1 MDKHPAVLLMAYGSP
16 NSLDEVGEY
25 LRQVRG
31 GRLPAAEEVERLK
44 DRYRQVGGQT
54 PLLKITL
61 AQAKALEERL
71 RSERLGSRVYVGM
84 KHWHPF
90 IEDVVEKIVSD
101 GAPSIIGL
109 ALAPHYSKLS
119 IGGYSDS
126 VKRGVARTGRSVPF
140 TMVESW
146 HDQQSL
152 ISALSRRV
160 LNGLQNFDE
169 PSRTVVLFTAHSL
182 PKKFVREDDPY
193 WRQLQE
199 TSHLVAGESGIK
211 SWDFAF
217 QSAGHPIESWMG
229 PSIREKITE
238 LSGKGFRELLVCP
251 VGFVSDH
258 LEILYDLDI
267 DARGYAWSLG
277 VRLERTVSLN
287 DDPEFINA
295 ISSKLKPLLLRD
307 YNRLSSES
315 SFLYANALANL

>member
-1 MDKHPAVLLMAYGSP
+1 MDVNPAVLLMAYGSP

-25 LRQVRG
+25 LREVRG
-31 GRLPAAEEVERLK
+31 GRLPKPEEVERLR

-61 AQAKALEERL
+61 AQAKALEEKFQ
-71 RSERLGSRVYVGM
+71 SERYDSRVYVGM

-90 IEDVVEKIVSD
+90 IEDVVLKIRSD
-101 GAPSIIGL
+101 RDASIIGL

-119 IGGYSDS
+119 IGGYADA
-126 VKRGVARTGRSVPF
+126 VRRGLARTGRPVPF

-152 ISALSRRV
+152 INALSRRV
-160 LNGLQNFDE
+160 RDGLDKFSE
-169 PSRTVVLFTAHSL
+169 PSSAVVLFTAHSL
-182 PKKFVREDDPY
+182 PKKSVADSDPY
-193 WRQLQE
+193 WSQLQE
-199 TSHLVAGESGIK
+199 TSQLVASKSGIK

-217 QSAGHPIESWMG
+217 QSAGHPIDSWMG
-229 PSIREKITE
+229 PSIKEKITE

-267 DARGYAWSLG
+267 EAKSYASSLG
-277 VRLERTVSLN
+277 TRLERTASLN

-295 ISSKLKPLLLRD
+295 IASRLRPLLSR
-307 YNRLSSES
+307 EIVT
-315 SFLYANALANL
+315 A

>member
-25 LRQVRG
+25 LLQVRG
-31 GRLPAAEEVERLK
+31 GRIPTPEEVERLQE
-44 DRYRQVGGQT
+44 RYRQVGGQT

-61 AQAKALEERL
+61 AQAKALEEKL
-71 RSERLGSRVYVGM
+71 QASGLESNVYVGM

-101 GAPSIIGL
+101 GAPRIIGL

-119 IGGYSDS
+119 IGGYADA
-126 VKRGVARTGRSVPF
+126 VKRGLARTQRATPF

-152 ISALSRRV
+152 ITALSRRV
-160 LNGLQNFDE
+160 HNGLEKFND
-169 PSRTVVLFTAHSL
+169 PSNAVVLFTAHSL
-182 PKKFVREDDPY
+182 PKKFVQDDDPY

-199 TSHLVAGESGIK
+199 TSQLVATKSGVR

-217 QSAGHPIESWMG
+217 QSAGQPIDSWMG
-229 PSIREKITE
+229 PSIKEKITE

-258 LEILYDLDI
+258 LEILYDI
-267 DARGYAWSLG
+267 DVEAKGYASSLG
-277 VRLERTVSLN
+277 SRLERTASLN

-295 ISSKLKPLLLRD
+295 IAS
-307 YNRLSSES
+307 RLGP
-315 SFLYANALANL
+315 FLSREVVTA

>member
-1 MDKHPAVLLMAYGSP
+1 
-16 NSLDEVGEY
+16 
-25 LRQVRG
+25 G
-31 GRLPAAEEVERLK
+31 GRLPTPEEVERLQ

-61 AQAKALEERL
+61 AQAKVLEAKL
-71 RSERLGSRVYVGM
+71 QSDGFDSKVYVGM

-90 IEDVVEKIVSD
+90 IEDVVEKIESD
-101 GAPSIIGL
+101 GDQGIIGF

-119 IGGYSDS
+119 IGGYADA
-126 VKRGVARTGRSVPF
+126 VRRGVARTGRSVPF

-211 SWDFAF
+211 YWD
-217 QSAGHPIESWMG
+217 
-229 PSIREKITE
+229 
-238 LSGKGFRELLVCP
+238 
-251 VGFVSDH
+251 
-258 LEILYDLDI
+258 
-267 DARGYAWSLG
+267 
-277 VRLERTVSLN
+277 
-287 DDPEFINA
+287 
-295 ISSKLKPLLLRD
+295 
-307 YNRLSSES
+307 
-315 SFLYANALANL
+315 

>member
-25 LRQVRG
+25 LLQVRG
-31 GRLPAAEEVERLK
+31 GRLPTPEEVDRLRE
-44 DRYRQVGGQT
+44 RYRQVGGQT
-54 PLLKITL
+54 PLVKITL
-61 AQAKALEERL
+61 AQAKALEAKL
-71 RSERLGSRVYVGM
+71 QSGGLDSKVHVGM
-84 KHWHPF
+84 KHWRPF

-119 IGGYSDS
+119 IGGYADA
-126 VKRGVARTGRSVPF
+126 VVRGLARTERPVPF

-152 ISALSRRV
+152 IIALSRRV
-160 LNGLQNFDE
+160 HDGLARFND
-169 PSRTVVLFTAHSL
+169 PSGAIVLFTAHSL
-182 PKKFVREDDPY
+182 PKKFVQDDDPY

-199 TSHLVAGESGIK
+199 TSRLVAAGSGIK

-217 QSAGHPIESWMG
+217 QSAGQPIDSWVG
-229 PSIREKITE
+229 PSIKEKITE
-238 LSGKGFRELLVCP
+238 LSSKGLHELLVCP

-267 DARGYAWSLG
+267 EAKSYAWSLG
-277 VRLERTVSLN
+277 TRLERTASLN

-295 ISSKLKPLLLRD
+295 IASRIRPLLTR
-307 YNRLSSES
+307 EIVTV
-315 SFLYANALANL
+315 

>member
-1 MDKHPAVLLMAYGSP
+1 MAYGSP

-31 GRLPAAEEVERLK
+31 GRPPTPEEVERLQ

-61 AQAKALEERL
+61 AQAKALEEKL
-71 RSERLGSRVYVGM
+71 LSERLDSRVYVGM

-90 IEDVVEKIVSD
+90 IEDVVEKVASD
-101 GAPSIIGL
+101 GALSIIGL

-119 IGGYSDS
+119 IGGYADA
-126 VKRGVARTGRSVPF
+126 VNRGLARTERPVPF

-146 HDQQSL
+146 HDHESL
-152 ISALSRRV
+152 INALSRRV
-160 LNGLQNFDE
+160 RDGLQKFNE
-169 PSRTVVLFTAHSL
+169 PSKAFVLFTAHSL
-182 PKKFVREDDPY
+182 PRKFVQDEDPY
-193 WRQLQE
+193 WSQLQE
-199 TSHLVAGESGIK
+199 TSQLVASKSGIK

-229 PSIREKITE
+229 PSIKEKITE
-238 LSGKGFRELLVCP
+238 LSGKGVRELLVCP

-267 DARGYAWSLG
+267 EAKGLAGSLG
-277 VRLERTVSLN
+277 TRLERTASLN

-295 ISSKLKPLLLRD
+295 IASRLESLLSR
-307 YNRLSSES
+307 EVITT
-315 SFLYANALANL
+315 

>member
-1 MDKHPAVLLMAYGSP
+1 MEKHPAVLLMAYGSP

-31 GRLPAAEEVERLK
+31 GRLPTPEEVERLRE
-44 DRYRQVGGQT
+44 RYRQVGGQT

-71 RSERLGSRVYVGM
+71 QSGSGINSKVYVGM

-101 GAPSIIGL
+101 GAPGIIGL
-109 ALAPHYSKLS
+109 ALTPHYSKLS
-119 IGGYSDS
+119 IGGYADA
-126 VKRGVARTGRSVPF
+126 VKRGLARTERAIPF

-152 ISALSRRV
+152 ITALSRRV
-160 LNGLQNFDE
+160 HNGLEKFSD
-169 PSRTVVLFTAHSL
+169 PSNAVVLFTAHSL
-182 PKKFVREDDPY
+182 PKKFVQDDDPY

-199 TSHLVAGESGIK
+199 SSQLVATKSGIK

-217 QSAGHPIESWMG
+217 QSAGQPIDSWMG
-229 PSIREKITE
+229 PSIKEKITE

-267 DARGYAWSLG
+267 EANSYASSLG
-277 VRLERTVSLN
+277 ARLERTTSLN
-287 DDPEFINA
+287 DDAEFISA
-295 ISSKLKPLLLRD
+295 IASRLEPLLSRQTVT
-307 YNRLSSES
+307 
-315 SFLYANALANL
+315 A

>member
-1 MDKHPAVLLMAYGSP
+1 MDKNPAVLLMAYGSP

-25 LRQVRG
+25 LRQIRG
-31 GRLPAAEEVERLK
+31 GRLPTPEEVERLR

-61 AQAKALEERL
+61 AQAKTLEEKL
-71 RSERLGSRVYVGM
+71 QSDWPDSRVYVGM

-90 IEDVVEKIVSD
+90 IEDVVETIVSE

-119 IGGYSDS
+119 IGGYADA
-126 VKRGVARTGRSVPF
+126 VKRGLARTARPVPF
-140 TMVESW
+140 TMIESW

-152 ISALSRRV
+152 ITAWSRRV
-160 LNGLQNFDE
+160 HDGLEKFND
-169 PSRTVVLFTAHSL
+169 PSGAIVLFTAHSL
-182 PKKFVREDDPY
+182 PKKFVQDGDPY
-193 WRQLQE
+193 WKQLQE
-199 TSHLVAGESGIK
+199 TSRSVATKSGIT

-217 QSAGHPIESWMG
+217 QSAGQPIDSWMG
-229 PSIREKITE
+229 PNIKEKITE

-267 DARGYAWSLG
+267 EAKSYAMSLG
-277 VRLERTVSLN
+277 TRLERTASLN

-295 ISSKLKPLLLRD
+295 IASRLLPLLPG
-307 YNRLSSES
+307 EIVT
-315 SFLYANALANL
+315 A

>member
-1 MDKHPAVLLMAYGSP
+1 MDNHPAVLLMAYGSP

-31 GRLPAAEEVERLK
+31 GRLPAPEEVERLR

-61 AQAKALEERL
+61 AQAKALEEKL
-71 RSERLGSRVYVGM
+71 QSGGLDSKVYVGM

-101 GAPSIIGL
+101 GTPGVIGL
-109 ALAPHYSKLS
+109 ALAPHYSRLS
-119 IGGYSDS
+119 IGGYTDA
-126 VKRGVARTGRSVPF
+126 VNRGLARSERPVPF

-152 ISALSRRV
+152 ITALSRRV
-160 LNGLQNFDE
+160 HDSLEKFND
-169 PSRTVVLFTAHSL
+169 PSRATVLFTAHSL
-182 PKKFVREDDPY
+182 PKKFVEDDDPY
-193 WRQLQE
+193 WRQPQE
-199 TSHLVAGESGIK
+199 TSRLVAAKSGVK

-217 QSAGHPIESWMG
+217 QSAGQPIDSWMG
-229 PSIREKITE
+229 PSIKEKITE

-267 DARGYAWSLG
+267 EAKSYATSLG
-277 VRLERTVSLN
+277 TRLERTASLN
-287 DDPEFINA
+287 DDSEFIDA
-295 ISSKLKPLLLRD
+295 IASQLRPLLSR
-307 YNRLSSES
+307 EIVT
-315 SFLYANALANL
+315 A

>member
-25 LRQVRG
+25 LLQVRG
-31 GRLPAAEEVERLK
+31 GRIPTPEEVERLQE
-44 DRYRQVGGQT
+44 RYRQVGGQT

-61 AQAKALEERL
+61 AQAKALGERL
-71 RSERLGSRVYVGM
+71 QASGLDSNVYVGM

-101 GAPSIIGL
+101 GAPRIIGL

-119 IGGYSDS
+119 IGGYADA
-126 VKRGVARTGRSVPF
+126 VKRGLARTQRATPF

-152 ISALSRRV
+152 ITALSRRV
-160 LNGLQNFDE
+160 HNGLEKFND
-169 PSRTVVLFTAHSL
+169 PSNAVVLFTAHSL
-182 PKKFVREDDPY
+182 PKKFVQDDDPY

-199 TSHLVAGESGIK
+199 TSQLVATKSGVR

-217 QSAGHPIESWMG
+217 QSAGQPIDSWMG
-229 PSIREKITE
+229 PSIKEKITE

-258 LEILYDLDI
+258 LEILYDI
-267 DARGYAWSLG
+267 DVEAKGYASSLG
-277 VRLERTVSLN
+277 SRLERTASLN

-295 ISSKLKPLLLRD
+295 IAS
-307 YNRLSSES
+307 RLGP
-315 SFLYANALANL
+315 FLSREVVTA

>member
-31 GRLPAAEEVERLK
+31 GRLPTPEEVERLQE
-44 DRYRQVGGQT
+44 RYRQVGGQT

-61 AQAKALEERL
+61 AQAKALEEKL
-71 RSERLGSRVYVGM
+71 HASGLDSKVYVGM

-90 IEDVVEKIVSD
+90 IDDVVEKIVSD
-101 GAPSIIGL
+101 GAPRIIGL

-119 IGGYSDS
+119 IGGYADA
-126 VKRGVARTGRSVPF
+126 VKRGLARTQRATPF

-146 HDQQSL
+146 HDQQYL
-152 ISALSRRV
+152 ITALSRRV
-160 LNGLQNFDE
+160 HNGLEKFND
-169 PSRTVVLFTAHSL
+169 PPNAVVLFTAHSL
-182 PKKFVREDDPY
+182 PKKFVQDDDPY

-199 TSHLVAGESGIK
+199 TSQLVATKSGVR

-217 QSAGHPIESWMG
+217 QSAGQPIDSWMG
-229 PSIREKITE
+229 PSIKEKITE
-238 LSGKGFRELLVCP
+238 LSGTGFRELLVCP

-267 DARGYAWSLG
+267 EAKGYASSLG
-277 VRLERTVSLN
+277 SRLERTASLN
-287 DDPEFINA
+287 DDSEFINA
-295 ISSKLKPLLLRD
+295 IAS
-307 YNRLSSES
+307 RLGP
-315 SFLYANALANL
+315 FLSREVVTA